1 MGKAQIYLAF
11 RSLNRI
17 TLAAP
22 KLLSLGKVQ
31 INLAFRSLNRTTL
44 AAPKLLSLGKVQI
57 NLAFRSLNRNF
68 AVQIKEIWTE
78 NKIIHSR

>member
-31 INLAFRSLNRTTL
+31 INLAFRSLNR
-44 AAPKLLSLGKVQI
+44 
-57 NLAFRSLNRNF
+57 NF
-68 AVQIKEIWTE
+68 AVKSYVY
-78 NKIIHSR
+78 H